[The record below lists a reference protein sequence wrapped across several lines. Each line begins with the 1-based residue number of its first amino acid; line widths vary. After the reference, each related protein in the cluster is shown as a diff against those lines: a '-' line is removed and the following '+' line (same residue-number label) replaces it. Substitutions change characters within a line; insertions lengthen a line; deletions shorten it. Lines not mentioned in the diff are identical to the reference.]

1 MRKAKAPSH
10 YHHGALREALL
21 AAAEKLLRDGGV
33 GALTLRAIARN
44 AGVSHGAPAH
54 HFEDL
59 SALLSE
65 LAAVGFR
72 RLVERLD
79 AALQARGTVRF
90 PLPKAYLS
98 FAMENRAL
106 FALMF
111 RDDRLDAKRPSLRA
125 ARAAAIASLSQS
137 LNAQLSRPSLDDLG
151 AMTAA
156 WALTHGFAILATEGR
171 LVPLLRAAPEGIEI
185 VTLLEAAFAATEL
198 EGRISGKPRGEK

>member
-1 MRKAKAPSH
+1 MAKAP

-21 AAAEKLLRDGGV
+21 EAAEKLLREEGLS
-33 GALTLRAIARN
+33 ALTLRAIARA

-72 RLVERLD
+72 RLVDQL
-79 AALQARGTVRF
+79 AAARETRGKVSF

-98 FAMENRAL
+98 FAMANREL

-111 RDDRLDAKRPSLRA
+111 REERLDARRPSLLE
-125 ARAAAIASLSQS
+125 ARAAAIALLSQS
-137 LNAQLSRPSLDDLG
+137 LGVKAHGTPAGGPSLKELG
-151 AMTAA
+151 AMTAS
-156 WALTHGFAILATEGR
+156 WSLTHGFTVLAIDGR
-171 LVPLLRAAPEGIEI
+171 LAPLLRAAPSGTAAE
-185 VTLLEAAFAATEL
+185 TLLEAALGANAL
-198 EGRISGKPRGEK
+198 VGRT